1 MLKIIMLVALGFLA
15 ASLLA
20 LMLAPFLW
28 RRAVRLTTRRIQGT
42 TPLSM
47 SDIQAD
53 KDQLRAE
60 FAMSTRKLEM
70 NVDDLKQRTTGQL
83 VDISQQSDRI
93 NQLSAELKEKS
104 DIVDDHEV
112 SHNQFKD
119 KLLRSEDEARGH
131 LKSYKD
137 ATVKLRQARDEIEEI
152 SHQQTVVRLTV
163 DEQKVEL
170 AALRTR
176 LAGHEHSVLNLTAER
191 DNLAAEAAKAREQ
204 LKNLSDDF
212 DGLKL
217 TADDRG
223 NRLEKI
229 TADSVA
235 AFEAREAAEKELE
248 EFRTEVSDLRQ
259 QAQNG
264 WEEERMENALLR
276 ERLNDVAAEVAS
288 MTLAFE
294 ESDPELPTITDR
306 GAPQEKSEA
315 AAGNGGK
322 RQTRSQTAAKN
333 DNKGK
338 TLADRIRALQAQVS
352 RA

>member
-104 DIVDDHEV
+104 DIVAEHEAALD
-112 SHNQFKD
+112 QYKD
-119 KLLRSEDEARGH
+119 KLLRSEDKVQGH
-131 LKSYKD
+131 QQSYKD
-137 ATVKLRQARDEIEEI
+137 TIVKLRQARDEVEEI
-152 SHQQTVVRLTV
+152 SRQQTALRLTV

-170 AALRTR
+170 AALKTQ
-176 LAGHEHSVLNLTAER
+176 LASQEQSVLDLTAER
-191 DNLAAEAAKAREQ
+191 DRLAAQASGALEQ
-204 LKNLSDDF
+204 LRKLSDDY
-212 DGLKL
+212 DALKL

-229 TADSVA
+229 TGDSTA
-235 AFEAREAAEKELE
+235 AIEARDAALKELDE
-248 EFRTEVSDLRQ
+248 LRAEVGDLRQ

-264 WEEERMENALLR
+264 WDEERMENALLR
-276 ERLNDVAAEVAS
+276 ERLNDVAAEVAR
-288 MTLAFE
+288 MTMALDE
-294 ESDPELPTITDR
+294 PSPELPNIIDQD
-306 GAPQEKSEA
+306 APV
-315 AAGNGGK
+315 AAGETAQENGAK
-322 RQTRSQTAAKN
+322 RPTRKAATAKN

-338 TLADRIRALQAQVS
+338 SLADRIRALQAQVS
-352 RA
+352 GA

>member
-1 MLKIIMLVALGFLA
+1 MLKIIMLVALGFLV

-70 NVDDLKQRTTGQL
+70 NVEDLKQRTTGQL
-83 VDISQQSDRI
+83 VDISKQSDRI
-93 NQLSAELKEKS
+93 NQLSTELKEKS
-104 DIVDDHEV
+104 DIVDGYEV
-112 SHNQFKD
+112 TLNQKKD
-119 KLLRSEDEARGH
+119 NLLRSEDEARGH
-131 LKSYKD
+131 LQSYKD
-137 ATVKLRQARDEIEEI
+137 ATVKLRQARDEVEEI
-152 SHQQTVVRLTV
+152 SHQQTAARLTV

-170 AALRTR
+170 AALKTR
-176 LAGHEHSVLNLTAER
+176 LAGQEQSVLDLTAER
-191 DNLAAEAAKAREQ
+191 DRLATQASGSVEQ

-212 DGLKL
+212 DALKL

-223 NRLEKI
+223 IRLEKM
-229 TADSVA
+229 TSDSVSAIEGRDA
-235 AFEAREAAEKELE
+235 ALKELDE
-248 EFRTEVSDLRQ
+248 LRIEVGDLRQ
-259 QAQNG
+259 QTQNG
-264 WEEERMENALLR
+264 WDEERMENALLR
-276 ERLNDVAAEVAS
+276 ERLNDVAAEVAR
-288 MTLAFE
+288 MTLAFG
-294 ESDPELPTITDR
+294 ESSPELQNIIDQDELEDATET
-306 GAPQEKSEA
+306 AQKN
-315 AAGNGGK
+315 GNN
-322 RQTRSQTAAKN
+322 RRTRKTTTAKN

-338 TLADRIRALQAQVS
+338 SLADRIRALQAQVS

>member
-1 MLKIIMLVALGFLA
+1 VLKIIMLVALGFLA

-70 NVDDLKQRTTGQL
+70 NVEDLKQRTTGQL
-83 VDISQQSDRI
+83 VDISQQSDRL

-104 DIVDDHEV
+104 DIVVEYEV
-112 SHNQFKD
+112 TLNQNKD
-119 KLLRSEDEARGH
+119 KLLRAEDEARGH
-131 LKSYKD
+131 LQSYKD
-137 ATVKLRQARDEIEEI
+137 ATVKLRQARDEVEEI
-152 SHQQTVVRLTV
+152 SHQQTAARLTV

-170 AALRTR
+170 AALKTR
-176 LAGHEHSVLNLTAER
+176 LAGEEQSVLDLTAER
-191 DNLAAEAAKAREQ
+191 DKLAAQASEAVEQ
-204 LKNLSDDF
+204 LKKLNDDY
-212 DGLKL
+212 DALKL
-217 TADDRG
+217 TSDDRG
-223 NRLEKI
+223 NRLEKA
-229 TADSVA
+229 TADSASAIETRDA
-235 AFEAREAAEKELE
+235 ALNELE
-248 EFRTEVSDLRQ
+248 ELRTEVGDLRQ

-264 WEEERMENALLR
+264 WDEERMENALLR
-276 ERLNDVAAEVAS
+276 ERLNDVAAEVAR

-294 ESDPELPTITDR
+294 ESSPELQNIIDQD
-306 GAPQEKSEA
+306 APAEATEAVQE
-315 AAGNGGK
+315 NGGK
-322 RQTRSQTAAKN
+322 RRTRKTTAAKN

-338 TLADRIRALQAQVS
+338 SLADRIRALQAQVS